1 MNVWHSVLLLVVIW
15 AITFAL
21 RAAPLVARRWLRD
34 NELVRDIGALLP
46 VGVMVILTVYT
57 IRDTSYAGYDWV
69 APFVGVVV
77 TVVLHLWRG
86 NVLLSLVGGVASY
99 SILYFTLGG

>member
-21 RAAPLVARRWLRD
+21 RAAPLVLRRWLSD

-46 VGVMVILTVYT
+46 VGVMVILTAYT
-57 IRDTSYAGYDWV
+57 VRDMSFAGTEWV
-69 APFVGVVV
+69 APVVGILV
-77 TVVLHLWRG
+77 TVLLHLWRS
-86 NVLLSLVGGVASY
+86 NVLVSLVGGVASY
-99 SILYFTLGG
+99 SVVYFALAG